1 MPGFDGTGPLGRGP
15 MSGRAQGFCVLK
27 NSKEN
32 PGQLEGFAGLQ
43 GVPIIRRSSNSE
55 HIEKEVQ
62 QCQYLNTSV
71 KDVATRP
78 NLWKKAAAKASTSAK
93 NVEAHTCRN
102 CFQDSPLDKAG
113 RGLIPSQLERAQPER
128 ADFLRKDVS

>member
-1 MPGFDGTGPLGRGP
+1 MPSFDGTGPLGQGP
-15 MSGRAQGFCVLK
+15 MTGRGQGFCVLK

-32 PGQLEGFAGLQ
+32 PGQLEGLAGLQ
-43 GVPIIRRSSNSE
+43 GVPIIQRSSNPE

-62 QCQYLNTSV
+62 ECQYLNTNV

-93 NVEAHTCRN
+93 NVEV
-102 CFQDSPLDKAG
+102 QV
-113 RGLIPSQLERAQPER
+113 
-128 ADFLRKDVS
+128 RKDFFQGSR